1 MTIRLDR
8 LSAAGAVPR
17 LDSSTRLS
25 ALMVVALGSSMIA
38 LAVITAKTG
47 IRFHSEFLG
56 IASLAVMTAVLSLYC
71 DFRGLGWRIADLAR
85 LMTFFIAS
93 LLLCGLVSNGGLGLR
108 MPVADPLL
116 ASLDAYLPLDSRSM
130 VYFTASQDMAVR
142 VLKWAYD
149 SSAVLCLAAAAWMVA
164 SGERLRFWRFVATAV
179 VTMQATAIASMF
191 FPARGAILHYDM
203 KGPGLEGLPIGAGT
217 YAGQTFDMFYS
228 GVGRLVRVE
237 DLNGIV
243 TFPSF
248 HTVLALL
255 IVQGAYATPAR
266 WPAIVWAALTIVS
279 TIPMGGHYVTDLIG
293 GFALWAVSLKLVE
306 RISAR

>member
-8 LSAAGAVPR
+8 LSGAGAVPR
-17 LDSSTRLS
+17 LDAGRRLS
-25 ALMVVALGSSMIA
+25 ALMAAALGSSMIA

-56 IASLAVMTAVLSLYC
+56 IAGLAVMTAVLSLYC

-116 ASLDAYLPLDSRSM
+116 ASMDAYLPLDSRSM

-149 SSAVLCLAAAAWMVA
+149 SSAILCLAAAAWMVA
-164 SGERLRFWRFVATAV
+164 SGERLRFWRYVATAI
-179 VTMQATAIASMF
+179 VTMQATAIA
-191 FPARGAILHYDM
+191 
-203 KGPGLEGLPIGAGT
+203 
-217 YAGQTFDMFYS
+217 
-228 GVGRLVRVE
+228 
-237 DLNGIV
+237 
-243 TFPSF
+243 
-248 HTVLALL
+248 
-255 IVQGAYATPAR
+255 
-266 WPAIVWAALTIVS
+266 
-279 TIPMGGHYVTDLIG
+279 
-293 GFALWAVSLKLVE
+293 
-306 RISAR
+306 